1 MLLRSLVPCVQCGS
15 GPGLTDVL
23 WAGELLPLSLT
34 PVFQLPT
41 GLLGVFV
48 QKKIYKEGTDENEE
62 LISTL
67 LAEQTQGSAKE
78 LGPLAGRGFG
88 GLSVEQGTTQLTDM
102 RFGSRTTYT
111 PSLVTAVLEYRIPHV
126 VG

>member
-1 MLLRSLVPCVQCGS
+1 MGRGTPPAVPHARVPAAFGAVGSVCV
-15 GPGLTDVL
+15 
-23 WAGELLPLSLT
+23 
-34 PVFQLPT
+34 
-41 GLLGVFV
+41 
-48 QKKIYKEGTDENEE
+48 KKIYKEGTDENEE

-78 LGPLAGRGFG
+78 LRPLAGRRFG
-88 GLSVEQGTTQLTDM
+88 GLSVEQGMTQLTDM

-111 PSLVTAVLEYRIPHV
+111 PSLVTAGLEYRIPHV